1 SRARATND
9 QRNRLVAG
17 QGCYS
22 RHKFQCLRRRDF
34 VAVTVRGLQIANRQ
48 SKIGNLFAGVVQW
61 QNGSFPSCTRG
72 FDSPHPLFYLFP
84 SKRYFKRWIV
94 PKLIALRP
102 IFWIRLTREWPN
114 PC

>member
-1 SRARATND
+1 MRRARGFCSAAV
-9 QRNRLVAG
+9 LVAIG
-17 QGCYS
+17 NPEIN
-22 RHKFQCLRRRDF
+22 KFEVIRGADYYRLRK
-34 VAVTVRGLQIANRQ
+34 
-48 SKIGNLFAGVVQW
+48 SKIENRAAGVVQW

-72 FDSPHPLFYLFP
+72 FDSPHPLFFIFP